1 MTADSRCMRVPSLP
15 RTTTTLLA
23 GIGAMWLMTA
33 CNLPP
38 AGSPDRVRGS
48 DRITASDESAGSK
61 RARVRMQLATGYF
74 ERGQLTTALDEVKLA
89 IQADPTMGDAYNL
102 RGLIYA
108 ALGDTAIAEDSF
120 RHAIEINPRDGDSMH
135 NLGWFLCQQR
145 RYPEATALF
154 SRALVLPQYPGVSRT
169 LLGRGVCEAR
179 AGQWTDA
186 EATLVRAHTID
197 PANPVVAVNLAEV
210 LYQRGDYERAR
221 FYVKR
226 IGTEVQQSSA
236 QNLWLVARIENKLG
250 NQAATNELGQQL
262 RNRFPQSRESSA
274 FERGAFDE
282 Q

>member
-1 MTADSRCMRVPSLP
+1 MTAESRCMRAPSIH
-15 RTTTTLLA
+15 RATTTLLA
-23 GIGAMWLMTA
+23 GIGAMGLMTA

-38 AGSPDRVRGS
+38 AGNPDSVRGS

-145 RYPEATALF
+145 RYPEATVLF
-154 SRALVLPQYPGVSRT
+154 SRALALPQYPGIART

-186 EATLVRAHTID
+186 EATLVRAHTLD

-226 IGTEVQQSSA
+226 IGNEVQQSSA

-250 NQAATNELGQQL
+250 NQAATHELGQQL